1 MIYVHRDW
9 SKVPQDVKDALK
21 SASDALELLVGEK
34 ARKAFI
40 AKKENQRKW
49 AALRKYFL
57 AMSHG
62 KCWYS
67 EARDCV
73 GRLQVDHFRPH
84 GRVKQAERIF
94 AAAGYSWLAFELE
107 NFRLAGQ
114 LCNTVNAEYSPKSV
128 GKGAWFPLKDPNK
141 RASLNR
147 RLIRNEVPL
156 LLDPTVESDAAKIVF
171 RDDGSVSPAPNLCE
185 ADAKNVDIAI
195 RCLGLAQSALERSRC
210 EVWKACSSAI
220 QRYSMMVRKIDQGLT
235 AEETKVM
242 EEAISDLVKM
252 SKSDSPFTAVAR
264 CCLIANGMAY
274 LIVHDELPALTA

>member
-9 SKVPQDVKDALK
+9 GKVPQDVKDALK
-21 SASDALELLVGEK
+21 AASDALELLVGEK

-49 AALRKYFL
+49 AALRQYFL
-57 AMSHG
+57 ES
-62 KCWYS
+62 
-67 EARDCV
+67 RDSV

-84 GRVKQAERIF
+84 GSVKQAERLF

-114 LCNTVNAEYSPKSV
+114 LCNTVNAEYSQKSV
-128 GKGAWFPLKDPNK
+128 GKGTWFPLKYPKK

-156 LLDPTVESDAAKIVF
+156 LLDPTVDSDIAKIIF
-171 RDDGSVSPAPNLCE
+171 KDDGSVSPAPNLSE
-185 ADAKNVDIAI
+185 ADAKNVDIAV
-195 RCLGLAQSALERSRC
+195 RCLGLSQSALDRNRC

-242 EEAISDLVKM
+242 EEAIGELVNR

-274 LIVHDELPALTA
+274 LIVRDELPVLMA